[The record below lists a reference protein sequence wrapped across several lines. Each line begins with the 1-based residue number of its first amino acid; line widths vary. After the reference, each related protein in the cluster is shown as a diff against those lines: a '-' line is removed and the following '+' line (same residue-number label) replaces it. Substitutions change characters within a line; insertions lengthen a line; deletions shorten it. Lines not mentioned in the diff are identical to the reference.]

1 MRVVVTGAAGFI
13 GSHLVDRLVA
23 DGHDVIGV
31 DDLSSGRRANLPAT
45 DTATAPA
52 PGPAGSFRLHRADVR
67 CPELVEL
74 VEAERPHVMCH
85 LAAQISVAR
94 SVAAPLDD
102 AQANVLGTATALE
115 AARRAG
121 ARRVVFASS
130 VAVYGIPPALPVGPD
145 TPTDPRSP
153 YAAAKLSGETYLR
166 TYRALHGIEGV
177 ALTLANVYGPRQT
190 PEGEAGVVSTFTDR
204 LLRGEPTWTF
214 GPGTQTRD
222 YVYVVD
228 VADAFARACF
238 GHTQG
243 RFNIGT
249 GLQTSDVQL
258 HRAVA
263 EAAGSVQEPTPAQ
276 PRPGDLP
283 AMAVDPAPARTGLGW
298 RAWTGLSEGLA
309 ATVAWHRG
317 QHASPR

>member
-1 MRVVVTGAAGFI
+1 MRVLVTGAAGFI
-13 GSHLVDRLVA
+13 GSHLVDRLLA
-23 DGHDVIGV
+23 DGHEVVGV
-31 DDLSSGRRANLPAT
+31 DDLSSGGRANLPAT
-45 DTATAPA
+45 DTGTASAPA
-52 PGPAGSFRLHRADVR
+52 GFFRFHCADVR

-74 VEAERPHVMCH
+74 VEAERPQVLCH
-85 LAAQISVAR
+85 LAAQVSVAR

-102 AQANVLGTATALE
+102 AQANVLGTVTALE

-145 TPTDPRSP
+145 TRTDPRSP

-177 ALTLANVYGPRQT
+177 TLTLANVYGPRQT
-190 PEGEAGVVSTFTDR
+190 PDGEAGVVSIFTDR
-204 LLRGEPTWTF
+204 LLRGEPTQTF
-214 GPGTQTRD
+214 GTGTQTRD

-228 VADAFARACF
+228 VADAFARACL
-238 GHTQG
+238 GRTHG

-249 GLQTSDVQL
+249 GVQTSDVQL
-258 HRAVA
+258 HRTVA
-263 EAAGSVQEPTPAQ
+263 EAAGSTQEPAPAP

-283 AMAVDPAPARTGLGW
+283 AMAVDPVPARTGLGW
-298 RAWTGLSEGLA
+298 RPGTGLSDGLA
-309 ATVAWHRG
+309 ATVAWHRS
-317 QHASPR
+317 QHASPS